1 MVVLAD
7 ELAVGALEHV
17 VFDRPLDVLSLAV
30 GIVGDDVVD
39 ELLEIVELAVVAN
52 EIADCPATRRIHFGA

>member
-52 EIADCPATRRIHFGA
+52 EIADCPAARRIHFGA